1 MVEWASG
8 LATGN
13 ELGPGKGWMRRSM
26 DKSIQRAIE
35 LIGNAKHVVALT
47 GAGISTPSG
56 IPDYRSPK
64 SGLWKKAED
73 MVEVASTYGFRHQP
87 DKFYEWLRP
96 LLDVIRQATP
106 NPAHVALAQLEAAGH
121 LQAIITQNIDLL
133 HGRAGSRT
141 VYEVHGHLREIVCP
155 ACHYLTAAADAL
167 DAFMAR
173 GVAPRC
179 PRCRHVMKPNVVLFG
194 DLLPRATLRAAQ
206 AAVQAAD
213 LMIVAGTVNFK
224 MASRVR
230 RLYNQMPDPK
240 FVIAMGA
247 CTCGG
252 GPYYKYGYNVV
263 KGVDLVVPV
272 DVYVPGCPPRPEALL
287 EGLMR
292 IQDKVSGMKD
302 LTRNQP
308 LDMPIPARTGYV
320 ALPEEIDTLEK
331 ANKWAAENK
340 EKAKPTKA

>member
-213 LMIVAGTVNFK
+213 LMIVAGSSLEVSPAGDLPEVAQAHGARLIVVNFGPTHMDAAADVVIHADVAEVLPRLAAPWTAAPAAGPLSALMD
-224 MASRVR
+224 MAAAPLNALIAALEPAEASASAAVR
-230 RLYNQMPDPK
+230 
-240 FVIAMGA
+240 
-247 CTCGG
+247 
-252 GPYYKYGYNVV
+252 
-263 KGVDLVVPV
+263 
-272 DVYVPGCPPRPEALL
+272 
-287 EGLMR
+287 
-292 IQDKVSGMKD
+292 
-302 LTRNQP
+302 
-308 LDMPIPARTGYV
+308 
-320 ALPEEIDTLEK
+320 
-331 ANKWAAENK
+331 
-340 EKAKPTKA
+340 